1 VFVVQNNPA
10 KKMFEKTEAVSS
22 RRVTVLS
29 RDDSL
34 LAQPSH
40 LFVGKYHQIQEI
52 MMSEKLNQL
61 KEILGEV
68 SDLNHA
74 ASVLEW
80 DQQVNMPQGGGEARG
95 QHLATL
101 GRISHEKS
109 TSDEVGKLLESLK
122 QEFAG
127 VDSDDAAL
135 VRVAARN
142 YDKTT
147 RVPAEFVAEQA
158 LVTTA
163 AFEAWAEAKGKSD
176 FSIFQPHLEKVMDLV
191 RKYASYFPPA
201 ERPYD
206 VLLDN
211 FEPGMKTSD
220 VKVIFDALRPQQV
233 KLIKDLRAAR
243 QVKDNF
249 LRKKYS
255 EKKVWEF
262 NQTII
267 ANFGYDFSRGR
278 QDKAAHPFETSFSVN
293 DVRITNRY
301 EPENP
306 LATLFSGMH
315 EAGHA
320 MYEQGINPAYE
331 RTPLANGVSS
341 AVHESQSRMWEN
353 LVGRSL
359 PFWEH
364 FFPELKKI
372 FPSQLDGVSAKSFYK
387 AINKVEPSLI
397 RVNADEATYNLH
409 IMLRLELEIAMLE
422 GSVAIKDL
430 PEIWNAKMQEYVG
443 ITPPDDARGVL
454 QDIHWSAGLF
464 GYFPTYA
471 LGNLVSAQLWEK
483 INEDIRDLD
492 DQIRKGKFDAL
503 LAWLREK
510 VLVHGH
516 KYDPQDLIQKVTGSK
531 IDSAAYVRYLTKKY
545 SDIYGL

>member
-1 VFVVQNNPA
+1 
-10 KKMFEKTEAVSS
+10 
-22 RRVTVLS
+22 
-29 RDDSL
+29 
-34 LAQPSH
+34 
-40 LFVGKYHQIQEI
+40 
-52 MMSEKLNQL
+52 MSEKLNQL

-68 SDLNHA
+68 SDINHA
-74 ASVLEW
+74 GSVLSW
-80 DQQVNMPQGGGEARG
+80 DQQVNMPPGGGEARG

-101 GRISHEKS
+101 GKISHEKS
-109 TSDEVGKLLESLK
+109 TSDKVGRLLEDLK
-122 QEFAG
+122 QEFEG
-127 VDSDDAAL
+127 SDSDDAAL

-142 YDKTT
+142 FDKTT

-163 AFEAWAEAKGKSD
+163 SFEAWVEAKRKSD
-176 FSIFQPHLEKVMDLV
+176 FSIFRPHLEKVMDLV
-191 RKYASYFPPA
+191 KKYVSYFPPA
-201 ERPYD
+201 DHPYE
-206 VLLDN
+206 VLLDDY
-211 FEPGMKTSD
+211 EPGMKTAE
-220 VKVIFDALRPQQV
+220 VKEIFDKVRPQQV
-233 KLIKDLRAAR
+233 KLIKAIRSTK
-243 QVKDNF
+243 QVKADF
-249 LRKKYS
+249 LHKKYN
-255 EKKVWEF
+255 EKKVWDFSES
-262 NQTII
+262 II
-267 ANFGYDFSRGR
+267 SKFGYDFSRGR

-293 DVRITNRY
+293 DVRITNRF
-301 EPENP
+301 ESDSP

-359 PFWEH
+359 PFCEH
-364 FFPELKKI
+364 FFPELKKA
-372 FPSQLDGVSAKSFYK
+372 FPAQLDGVSVKTFYK

-409 IMLRLELEIAMLE
+409 IMLRLELEIGILE
-422 GSVAIKDL
+422 GTVAVKDL
-430 PEIWNAKMQEYVG
+430 PEIWNAKMQDYVG
-443 ITPPDDARGVL
+443 ITPPDDAHGVL

-483 INEDIRDLD
+483 INKDIRDLD
-492 DQIRKGKFDAL
+492 DQIRKGKFDSL
-503 LAWLREK
+503 LGWLREK
-510 VLVHGH
+510 VHVHGH
-516 KYDPQDLIQKVTGSK
+516 KYDPQDLIKKVTGSK